1 MIGCF
6 LTLLRRAEESWRVME
21 SERGRERESEKGRE
35 KLMLASARGDPAYA
49 ANTWD

>member
-1 MIGCF
+1 
-6 LTLLRRAEESWRVME
+6 ME